1 MMLIM
6 RNKITGGAEPLTPI
20 HSQTRVSQKQG
31 KK

>member
-1 MMLIM
+1 MMIIM
-6 RNKITGGAEPLTPI
+6 RNKRAGGTEPLTPI